1 MAQIIFNLN
10 WIRIK
15 TCAHSCTPCHTY
27 ASSIT
32 DPCVDESICHPS
44 ILNTNS
50 NAKFDVSLMTTW
62 TYSGTYSLV
71 IGGMRRH
78 DPHVSS
84 LQCGCWCCMRLYAP
98 VCSHFRYLKN
108 LMKVHLRGPALYNKK
123 GALFQEESY
132 LPRIF
137 RSSSLN
143 LHTFSSHSHC
153 ILMANFLS

>member
-1 MAQIIFNLN
+1 MEIHVRHVIDTLPVSLAPVWMN
-10 WIRIK
+10 
-15 TCAHSCTPCHTY
+15 
-27 ASSIT
+27 
-32 DPCVDESICHPS
+32 PS
-44 ILNTNS
+44 VTRAFPTQTAMPS
-50 NAKFDVSLMTTW
+50 FGVSLMTTW

-84 LQCGCWCCMRLYAP
+84 LQFGCWCCMWLYAP